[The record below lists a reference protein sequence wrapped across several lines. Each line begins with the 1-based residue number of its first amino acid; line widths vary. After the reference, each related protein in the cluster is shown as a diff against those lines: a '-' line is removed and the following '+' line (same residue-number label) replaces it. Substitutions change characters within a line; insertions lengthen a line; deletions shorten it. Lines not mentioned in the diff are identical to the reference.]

1 MREQTAAEAF
11 RELVTGRI
19 EETKGIPWKISR
31 ISGHDSRLVNGI
43 PYCSVE
49 VTFATGVKY
58 GVEAFGDESI
68 ELRKA
73 AMGMKAAEG
82 MPIVI
87 A

>member
-1 MREQTAAEAF
+1 MREKTATEAF
-11 RELVTGRI
+11 RELVTGRL
-19 EETKGIPWKISR
+19 EETRGIPWKISR

-49 VTFATGVKY
+49 VTFATGVQY
-58 GVEAFGDESI
+58 GVEAFGEEGI

-82 MPIVI
+82 MPILI